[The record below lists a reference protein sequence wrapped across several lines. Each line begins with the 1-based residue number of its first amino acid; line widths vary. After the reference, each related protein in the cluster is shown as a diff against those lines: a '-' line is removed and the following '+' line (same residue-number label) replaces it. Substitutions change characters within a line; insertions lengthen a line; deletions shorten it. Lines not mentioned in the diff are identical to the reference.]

1 MNPSEIWIR
10 RPVMTILVMAGILI
24 FGVISHDKLPINN
37 LPDVDFPT
45 ISVTAKLP
53 GASPEVMASTVATP
67 LEKQFS
73 SIAGIDSMVS
83 TSTLGTTTINLQFS
97 LDRKI
102 DAAAQDVGAA
112 IAAAM
117 GVLPQTMPNSPTYK
131 KVNPADM
138 GIIFISLRSDL
149 LPVSV
154 LNDYAENF
162 LIPHLSQVPGVSDID
177 IIPHQKYAVRVRVNL
192 GSMAARQIGI
202 NDVADAIK
210 NGNVSLPGG
219 TLDGPVGTY
228 TLEPYGQLTHAA
240 AFQDLI
246 VAYQKGAPVRIRD
259 IGEAVDNIEND
270 KISGLS
276 VSGGKRK
283 QVIVLRVRK
292 QPGAN
297 TIETVDRIKSKL
309 SVLQANIPAGAEMGI
324 LWDQSAFIRE
334 SITDVQYT
342 IIFTIF
348 LVVAVIFLFVR
359 AFKATIIPSLVVPIS
374 LIAVFP
380 LMSLLGYTLN
390 NLSLMALTL
399 SIGFVIDD
407 AVVVMENIIRRTESG
422 ETPLEASIRGS
433 REIGFTV
440 LSMTLSLAVVFIPIM
455 FMGGIMGRL
464 FREFAVC
471 ITAAIIISGF
481 LSLTLTPM
489 LCSRL
494 LARPKKNPVEQGGA
508 GRLLGNA
515 FEAALRLYG
524 WSLRKAMRHRLLT
537 LAFTGIVIAATVVLF
552 MVLPKGFIPNQDQN
566 IFRIFTQ
573 AHERTSYEAMCR
585 YQDAVVDVL
594 SRDPDCAAG
603 SFVSIAGF
611 SADNNGITF
620 VSLKPPGERRNSV
633 DEIINR
639 LRPKIA
645 EIPGITASL
654 VNPPLI
660 AIGSRFASAQWQFT
674 LQSTEV
680 GDLYRYGA
688 SLERKIR
695 DIPYL
700 TDVKS
705 DLQMRKPKLEVDVDR
720 NKASSLGL
728 TLNQIQ
734 EAFYSAFG
742 DRQISTIYSSSNFY
756 YVILEVDPSY
766 RRYPSSLN
774 DIYVRSSNNSLVPLG
789 TVSRIKETVA
799 PLAINHSGQLPS
811 ATISFN
817 LKPGSSIGN
826 AMEDVNR
833 LARETLP
840 DNISTTFQGSAQAF
854 KTSFASMGFL
864 LVITVVII
872 YLTLGILYESFIHP
886 ITILTSLPL
895 AGFGALS
902 ALYLFG
908 MELDLY
914 AYVGIIM
921 LVGIVKKN
929 GIMMVDFALEAER
942 SRGLDSEESIIEAC
956 LTRFRPIMM
965 TTMAALFGVF
975 PIAAGLGAGGDARR
989 PLGVAVVGGL
999 LFSQLLTLFITPV
1012 FYVYMDRLNRFL
1024 TGRKA
1029 GRSQSE
1035 STSGGIDGVA

>member
-24 FGVISHDKLPINN
+24 FGVISYNKLPINN

-97 LDRKI
+97 LNRNI

-112 IAAAM
+112 ITTAM
-117 GVLPQTMPNSPTYK
+117 GVLPQTMPNPPIYK

-138 GIIFISLRSDL
+138 GIIFIALRTDL
-149 LPVSV
+149 LLISV

-177 IIPHQKYAVRVRVNL
+177 IIPPQKYAVRVRVNPRA
-192 GSMAARQIGI
+192 MATRQIGI
-202 NDVADAIK
+202 NDVADAIQT
-210 NGNVSLPGG
+210 GNVSLPGG

-228 TLEPYGQLTHAA
+228 TLEPYGQLTNAA
-240 AFQDLI
+240 AFQDVI

-259 IGEAVDNIEND
+259 IGEAVDNIENN
-270 KISGLS
+270 KISALS

-309 SVLQANIPAGAEMGI
+309 PVLQANIPAGAEMGI

-334 SITDVQYT
+334 SINDVQYT
-342 IIFTIF
+342 MVFTIF
-348 LVVAVIFLFVR
+348 LVVAVMFLFVR
-359 AFKATIIPSLVVPIS
+359 TFKATIIPSLVVPMS

-422 ETPLEASIRGS
+422 EMPLEASIRGS

-471 ITAAIIISGF
+471 IAAAIIISGF
-481 LSLTLTPM
+481 LSLTFTPM

-494 LARPKKNPVEQGGA
+494 LAHHKGNPVEQGGA
-508 GRLLGNA
+508 GRIFGNA
-515 FEAALRLYG
+515 FEAARRFYG
-524 WSLRKAMRHRLLT
+524 RSLRKVMRLRLLT
-537 LAFTGIVIAATVVLF
+537 LIFTGIIITATVVLF
-552 MVLPKGFIPNQDQN
+552 TVLPKGFIPNQDQN

-585 YQDAVVDVL
+585 YQDAIVDVL

-603 SFVSIAGF
+603 SFVSIPGY
-611 SADNNGITF
+611 SADNNGLTF
-620 VSLKPPGERRNSV
+620 VSLKTPGERRSSV

-639 LRPKIA
+639 LRPKLT
-645 EIPGITASL
+645 EIQGITASL

-660 AIGSRFASAQWQFT
+660 TIGSRFASAQWQFT
-674 LQSTEV
+674 LQSTDA

-688 SLERKIR
+688 TLESKIR

-700 TDVKS
+700 IDVKS
-705 DLQMRKPKLEVDVDR
+705 DIQMRKPKLEVEVDR
-720 NKASSLGL
+720 DKASSLGL
-728 TLNQIQ
+728 TLKQVQ
-734 EAFYSAFG
+734 DAFYSAFG

-756 YVILEVDPSY
+756 YVILEVDPSF
-766 RRYPSSLN
+766 RKYPSSLN
-774 DIYVRSSNNSLVPLG
+774 EIYVRSSNNSLVPLD
-789 TVSRIKETVA
+789 TVAHIKETVA

-817 LKPGSSIGN
+817 LKAGSSIGN

-864 LVITVVII
+864 LVITIVII

-886 ITILTSLPL
+886 LTILTSLPL
-895 AGFGALS
+895 AGFGALT
-902 ALYLFG
+902 ALYLLG
-908 MELDLY
+908 MELDMY

-942 SRGLDSEESIIEAC
+942 TRGLDSEESIIEAC

-965 TTMAALFGVF
+965 TTMAALFGAL
-975 PIAAGLGAGGDARR
+975 PIAVGLGAGGDARR

-1024 TGRKA
+1024 ARRKA
-1029 GRSQSE
+1029 RRFD
-1035 STSGGIDGVA
+1035 TVAE